1 MPLSPNSRLGPY
13 EIKSA
18 LGVGGMGEVYRAHDS
33 RLDRD
38 VAIKILRE
46 DAAEDPERR
55 ARFEREAHA
64 IAALNHPNVVAVYD
78 FGIEDGQQYIVSELV
93 EGEPLRSLL
102 TGKRVLTRKLV
113 DIGTQVANGLAA
125 AHAAGFVHRDLKP
138 ENIIL
143 TAEGRAKILDFG
155 LAHRQKPPVGVND
168 TITGAESTM
177 KFVSPNSDAAS
188 LTHAGVILG
197 TAAYMSPE
205 QALGR
210 ETDFHSDQFSF
221 GLILYELASGTHP
234 FVKASPVETM
244 AAIVREDP
252 APLDESV
259 PIPLRWIVDRCLAKE
274 PSHRYGST
282 RDLYQDLRNLRDHP
296 TQSYSSA
303 AVQVAVSV
311 RPHRWVFPLICAAC
325 ALLAASLAYMFKPAG
340 QNIGNYRY
348 TPLATDGYGP
358 VWSPDGKAIAYS
370 AQVDGVWQLFER
382 YLSQAAPV
390 QLTHGQQDVG
400 PMGWSSDRAHLILW
414 EGASTGESRTYSFV
428 SVPTIGGDLEP
439 VIDFDCIACDLSRDG
454 KALATFSK
462 AADGAYGVSVSDP
475 FGSPLRPYTPAPFA
489 SKDLFNAPQI
499 GFSPDGKSILL
510 LRSGEGDK
518 DEIWLL
524 PYPAGSGVPRRVLER
539 LTTLQGTPTFSW
551 MPDNRHIVVSL
562 ATDVHSPKHLWMAD
576 IESDQLTPLTTGNA
590 EERFPVVAPDGKSLI
605 YSQSWDNL
613 DVVSV
618 SLADGEAQTLISTGR
633 QESMAAWAANQE
645 KLAWVT
651 NRNGPMSIWIRQPD
665 GSERPL
671 LTASDFPPGTHKW
684 FMDPSLSPNAQQI
697 VYVRVGND
705 GVTRLWISSLSGG
718 VPVRLTNAEPSAEFG
733 GSWSPD
739 GKRFAYLQVQGG
751 KDSLMVANISGRAT
765 PVTLVENVLQY
776 LPEWSPD
783 GNWITYRDD
792 KGWNLI
798 SPDGKRTKSLGKI
811 ETAYLAFSKDS
822 RQLYGIKTGERAADR
837 NYVALFSIDPAT
849 LRQRNIKNLGK
860 DLYPASNLQPGIR
873 FSVSPDGKS
882 LVYCTAKN
890 GDDLWMLQGYR
901 QPGLWNRIEN
911 SLHLSAAK

>member
-93 EGEPLRSLL
+93 EGDSLRSLL
-102 TGKRVLTRKLV
+102 TGKRVPLRKLV
-113 DIGTQVANGLAA
+113 DVGTQVANGLAA

-138 ENIIL
+138 ENIML
-143 TAEGRAKILDFG
+143 TPEGRVKIVDFG
-155 LAHRQKPPVGVND
+155 LAHRQKPHIGIND

-177 KFVSPNSDAAS
+177 SFVPPGSEAAS
-188 LTHAGVILG
+188 LTHVGAVVG
-197 TAAYMSPE
+197 TASYMSPE
-205 QALGR
+205 QALGK
-210 ETDFHSDQFSF
+210 EVDFHSDQFSF
-221 GLILYELASGTHP
+221 GLILYELASGRHP
-234 FVKASPVETM
+234 LVKSSAVETM

-259 PIPLRWIVDRCLAKE
+259 PTPLRWIIDRCLAKE
-274 PSHRYGST
+274 PSQRYGST

-296 TQSYSSA
+296 TQSYSSTVVHA
-303 AVQVAVSV
+303 AAPV
-311 RPHRWVFPLICAAC
+311 RPNRWKFPLICALC
-325 ALLAASLAYMFKPAG
+325 ALLAAAIAYTLKPAG
-340 QNIGNYRY
+340 QDIGNYRY

-358 VWSPDGKAIAYS
+358 VWSPDGKAVAYS

-382 YLSQAAPV
+382 YLTQAAPV
-390 QLTHGQQDVG
+390 QLTHGTQDVG
-400 PMGWSSDRAHLILW
+400 PMGWSTDRAHLILW
-414 EGASTGESRTYSFV
+414 VGTSIDESRTYTFASI
-428 SVPTIGGDLEP
+428 PTIGGDLEP
-439 VIDFDCIACDLSRDG
+439 VMNFDCIACDLSRDG

-475 FGSPLRPYTPAPFA
+475 FGSPLRAYTPAPFA
-489 SKDLFNAPQI
+489 SKDLFNTPQI
-499 GFSPDGKSILL
+499 GFSPNGKSILL
-510 LRSGEGDK
+510 SRSGEGDK

-524 PYPAGSGVPRRVLER
+524 PYPAGSGSPRRVLER
-539 LTTLQGTPTFSW
+539 LTTLQGTPSFSW

-562 ATDVHSPKHLWMAD
+562 ATDVHSPPHLWMAD
-576 IESDQLTPLTTGNA
+576 IESDQLAPLTTGNA
-590 EERFPVVAPDGKSLI
+590 GERLPVVSPDGKSLI
-605 YSQSWDNL
+605 YSQSRTNL

-618 SLADGEAQTLISTGR
+618 SLADGEAKTLISTGR
-633 QESMAAWAANQE
+633 QESMAAWAANQD
-645 KLAWVT
+645 KLVWVT
-651 NRNGPMSIWIRQPD
+651 DRNGPMAIWIRQPD

-684 FMDPSLSPNAQQI
+684 FMDPSLSPNAHQI
-697 VYVRVGND
+697 VYVRVSND
-705 GVTRLWISSLSGG
+705 GVTRLWISSLAGG
-718 VPVRLTNAEPSAEFG
+718 VQVRLTNAEPSAEYG

-739 GKRFAYLQVQGG
+739 GKRLVYLQVQGG
-751 KDSLMVANISGRAT
+751 KNSLMVANNSGRAT
-765 PVTLVENVLQY
+765 PVTLVDNVLQY

-792 KGWNLI
+792 QGWNLI
-798 SPDGKRTKSLGKI
+798 SPDGKQTKSLGKI

-822 RQLYGIKTGERAADR
+822 KQLYGIKTGERAADQ
-837 NYVALFSIDPAT
+837 NYVTLFSIDPAT
-849 LRQRNIKNLGK
+849 LRQRSIKNLGK
-860 DLYPASNLQPGIR
+860 DLQPASNLQPGIR
-873 FSVSPDGKS
+873 FSISPDGKS

-901 QPGLWNRIEN
+901 LPGLWNQIKDAF
-911 SLHLSAAK
+911 HLSAVK